1 MAKQIYCGSLGDY
14 NVDVGVLNLVH
25 DSDIPLNPPSKG
37 GLGVVRIG
45 QAVPLRGGKRRR
57 LLEIKENVVKLYK
70 KYCEIILIYGTI
82 IVIICK

>member
-45 QAVPLRGGKRRR
+45 QAVPFRGGG
-57 LLEIKENVVKLYK
+57 KLHFVHV
-70 KYCEIILIYGTI
+70 LPAA
-82 IVIICK
+82 VSPF